1 MADSDDDFDRL
12 DDRELVANA
21 LAQLEGQTS
30 ELNYRIF
37 HMRMIDELP
46 VQEVADR
53 LDLSR
58 QQVWY
63 RQHRA
68 MESFRAIVESLV
80 T

>member
-1 MADSDDDFDRL
+1 MADSDDDFDRF
-12 DDRELVANA
+12 DARELVANA
-21 LAQLEGQTS
+21 LDQLEGQTS
-30 ELNYRIF
+30 ELNYRVF
-37 HMRMIDELP
+37 HMRVMEELS

-68 MESFRAIVESLV
+68 MKAFRAIIESLV